1 MIQDEIRA
9 FVELWGTMGSIWG
22 INTSVARVHALLLAS
37 DGSFTLDEIAE
48 ALGIAKS
55 NASTCLKELRGWG
68 VVKKV
73 ASPGER
79 KERFACEPDVWAML
93 FNIARER
100 KRREFEPALRAVQE
114 TLSKVDGGAPGVAS
128 ERLHQL
134 ESVFATMD
142 EVAERALQNEG
153 TARAFL
159 AFLGG
164 R

>member
-1 MIQDEIRA
+1 MIPKQIRA
-9 FVELWGTMGSIWG
+9 FVEHWGTMGSIWG

-37 DGSFTLDEIAE
+37 EGSFTLDEIAD

-68 VVKKV
+68 VVRKV

-100 KRREFEPALRAVQE
+100 KRREFEPALRSVQA
-114 TLSKVDGGAPGVAS
+114 TLAKTDGAAGVAS
-128 ERLHQL
+128 DRLRQL
-134 ESVFATMD
+134 EAVFSALD
-142 EVAERALQNEG
+142 QVAERALQNEG